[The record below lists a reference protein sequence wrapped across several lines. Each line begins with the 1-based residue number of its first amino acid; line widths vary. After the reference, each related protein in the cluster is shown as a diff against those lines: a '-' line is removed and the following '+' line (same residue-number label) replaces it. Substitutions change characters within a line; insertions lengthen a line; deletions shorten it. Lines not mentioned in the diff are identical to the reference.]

1 MPRLRQRRVQCTS
14 GVATMDCPHKDDPL
28 SDVQWDPKSPNYI
41 IAGCRSGRFHMYDV
55 DSSQQLQSFEQLR
68 EGGLQMIAWVPDVPG
83 DFVTVSDKTGVIRVW
98 NVSNRQPKDT
108 LKAEAGPF
116 QGISFV
122 HGTQRALCR
131 FKSGA
136 VGLCDLSKRTWVMF
150 GKAAHTDTVFNAAF
164 QPADPNMLATCSFDG
179 SVRIWDTKQAR
190 LFRDLVGEEV
200 VCHAISWSPHDPT
213 RLVACSSK
221 GEVLLWHVEEGIIE
235 AGARRDECAAL
246 PSLLLRL
253 GHRRPDRRVRA
264 GGAVV
269 LSPDGTVITCATQTR
284 RSASRGI
291 QPTRRSSRAP
301 ARTASC
307 GCAVQGGAR
316 PTYGGRRLGDSSRRA
331 YERSSGWLGALP
343 PDLLMS
349 GSDDTTVRIWDTSIA
364 RRACSPA
371 TRTTRALHWSYEVP
385 WLCFS
390 GAWDGTIRVWDI
402 RSCTCLQVLADH
414 HADVYSLVS
423 HPMRPAVLL
432 STSRDT
438 TIRTWS
444 LVDMMSAISLPL
456 TLALSSLPEH
466 TRNSR
471 QAMEALVQPL
481 LCGDAHAELASGSLL
496 PQACCGSGGRLLADR
511 LISLS
516 VGGSRLELLTC
527 LLDFCH
533 PPRGMANLW
542 ALLSSLLAEG
552 HGGGGGYGGGGGG
565 SSANGERQSHGI
577 GGHGTLQVPLHE
589 LEVCSAND
597 TLHGAWAQLTQLL
610 EEKDRGGPA
619 WSAMGSIGGGS
630 SRKIGCAWRRRMRCS
645 WGRWSAT

>member
-1 MPRLRQRRVQCTS
+1 
-14 GVATMDCPHKDDPL
+14 
-28 SDVQWDPKSPNYI
+28 
-41 IAGCRSGRFHMYDV
+41 
-55 DSSQQLQSFEQLR
+55 
-68 EGGLQMIAWVPDVPG
+68 MIAWVPDVPG

-98 NVSNRQPKDT
+98 YVSNRQPKDT
-108 LKAEAGPF
+108 LTAEAGPF

-200 VCHAISWSPHDPT
+200 GVLYAISWPPPIQ
-213 RLVACSSK
+213 RLVTCSSK
-221 GEVLLWHVEEGIIE
+221 GEVPSGTS
-235 AGARRDECAAL
+235 RRASSRGGCT
-246 PSLLLRL
+246 P
-253 GHRRPDRRVRA
+253 RRVRRTTLSTAAIGASATRSSRA
-264 GGAVV
+264 GRWWAPWSSAPMA
-269 LSPDGTVITCATQTR
+269 LSSRACATQTR

-307 GCAVQGGAR
+307 GCGSTRAERAR
-316 PTYGGRRLGDSSRRA
+316 RMAGRRRR
-331 YERSSGWLGALP
+331 RLVSSGIRKGLRGGLEP
-343 PDLLMS
+343 PLLTS
-349 GSDDTTVRIWDTSIA
+349 SCLAPTTPPSAYGTRAIA

-371 TRTTRALHWSYEVP
+371 THNVRALHWSYEVP

-390 GAWDGTIRVWDI
+390 GASRHNPRVGHW
-402 RSCTCLQVLADH
+402 SCTCLQVLADH

-432 STSRDT
+432 YFTRHDDSDVVARRYD
-438 TIRTWS
+438 
-444 LVDMMSAISLPL
+444 VCH
-456 TLALSSLPEH
+456 LAAAHARPQQPPRAQL
-466 TRNSR
+466 NSC
-471 QAMEALVQPL
+471 QAMEAVQPL
-481 LCGDAHAELASGSLL
+481 PAATRTRSSRERLP

-527 LLDFCH
+527 LLDSCH
-533 PPRGMANLW
+533 PPRGMA
-542 ALLSSLLAEG
+542 AS
-552 HGGGGGYGGGGGG
+552 
-565 SSANGERQSHGI
+565 
-577 GGHGTLQVPLHE
+577 
-589 LEVCSAND
+589 
-597 TLHGAWAQLTQLL
+597 
-610 EEKDRGGPA
+610 GPF
-619 WSAMGSIGGGS
+619 
-630 SRKIGCAWRRRMRCS
+630 
-645 WGRWSAT
+645 